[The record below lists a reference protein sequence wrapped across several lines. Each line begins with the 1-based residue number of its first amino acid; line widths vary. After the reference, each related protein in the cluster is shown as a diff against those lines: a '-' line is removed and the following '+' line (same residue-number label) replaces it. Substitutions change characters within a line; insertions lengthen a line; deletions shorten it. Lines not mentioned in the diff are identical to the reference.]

1 MRKSRRWSTLVVVPL
16 ALAALVSGCAGGG
29 DEARTVDRDTLTRRQ
44 KDSIVSEMPLPGAGA
59 VGRAMDAA
67 DAAKARAEA
76 HDTIG

>member
-1 MRKSRRWSTLVVVPL
+1 VVVPL
-16 ALAALVSGCAGGG
+16 ALAALVSGCTGGG
-29 DEARTVDRDTLTRRQ
+29 QENQTVDRDTLTRRQ

-67 DAAKARAEA
+67 DAARARAQA

>member
-1 MRKSRRWSTLVVVPL
+1 MVVPL
-16 ALAALVSGCAGGG
+16 ALAALVSGCTGGG
-29 DEARTVDRDTLTRRQ
+29 QENQTVDRDTLTRRQ

-67 DAAKARAEA
+67 DAARARAQA

>member
-1 MRKSRRWSTLVVVPL
+1 MRTRRPWITLVAISL
-16 ALAALVSGCAGGG
+16 GLGALVSGCTGGG
-29 DEARTVDRDTLTRRQ
+29 QEDRTVDRDTLTRRQ

-67 DAAKARAEA
+67 DAARARAQA